1 MRKRTRGR
9 GKERRGEV
17 EEGGAVEGERGG
29 DNEK

>member
-17 EEGGAVEGERGG
+17 EEGGAVEGEG

>member
-9 GKERRGEV
+9 GKERRGQV
-17 EEGGAVEGERGG
+17 EEGGAVEGEG